1 MQQNLMKIPIHSI
14 CYQQFRREALKIKIP
29 ATSANLGPGFDC
41 LGLAIALYNEVT
53 IKSSSYYSVSIKGEG
68 EENIKLKKNNIFVSI
83 FYDIYQELVGKKD
96 PFRFEFENRIPF
108 SRGLG
113 SSSAVIVGAIASA
126 YEMAGIKASRETI
139 LNKAL
144 IYEAHP
150 DNIAPAVYGGFT
162 TSLVENNRVK
172 TLKKELSEDIVCVM
186 VIPDRSMSTAY
197 SRTQLPKSFMMKNVI
212 YNLSRA
218 SLLSAAFFSENWDF
232 LRAASKDCMHEHRR
246 MKQLKE
252 LFEVREVA
260 LKNGALMSTLSGSG
274 SSFFNL
280 VKKEEAPKVAIALKN
295 AFAMFRVETFAFDN
309 HGFEIVK
316 S

>member
-1 MQQNLMKIPIHSI
+1 M
-14 CYQQFRREALKIKIP
+14 KIKIP

-41 LGLAIALYNEVT
+41 LGLAIALYNEVI
-53 IKSSSYYSVSIKGEG
+53 IKPSSYYSVSIKGEG
-68 EENIKLKKNNIFVSI
+68 AQNIKLKKNNIFVSI

-96 PFRFEFENRIPF
+96 PFRFEFENKIPF

-126 YEMAGIKASRETI
+126 YEMAGIKTTRENI

-144 IYEAHP
+144 VYENHP
-150 DNIAPAVYGGFT
+150 DNITPAVYGGFT
-162 TSLVENNRVK
+162 SSLVENGKVK
-172 TLKKELSEDIVCVM
+172 TLKKELSSEIVVVM
-186 VIPDRSMSTAY
+186 VIPDRSMSTAH
-197 SRTQLPKSFMMKNVI
+197 SRTQLPKFYPMKSVI

-218 SLLSAAFFSENWDF
+218 SQLSAAFFSENWEF
-232 LRAASKDCMHEHRR
+232 LRIASKDCMHEHRR
-246 MKQLKE
+246 MRQMKE

-260 LKNGALMSTLSGSG
+260 LNAGALMSTLSGSG

-280 VKKEEAPKVAIALKN
+280 VKKEDASKLELALKS
-295 AFAMFRVETFAFDN
+295 AFEMFRIEIFEFDN
-309 HGFEIVK
+309 YGFKIIN

>member
-1 MQQNLMKIPIHSI
+1 M
-14 CYQQFRREALKIKIP
+14 KIKIP

-41 LGLAIALYNEVT
+41 LGLAIALYNDVS
-53 IKSSSYYSVSIKGEG
+53 IKSSTYYSVSIKGEG
-68 EENIKLKKNNIFVSI
+68 EQNVKLKKNNIFVSI
-83 FYDIYQELVGKKD
+83 FYDIYQELTGRKD
-96 PFRFEFENRIPF
+96 PFRFEFENKIPF

-126 YEMAGIKASRETI
+126 YEMANVKVSREII

-144 IYEAHP
+144 IYETHP

-162 TSLVENNRVK
+162 TSLVENGKVK
-172 TLKKELSEDIVCVM
+172 TLKKELSSDIKVVM
-186 VIPDRSMSTAY
+186 VIPDRAMSTAY
-197 SRTQLPKSFMMKNVI
+197 SRTQLPKSYLMKNVI

-232 LRAASKDCMHEHRR
+232 LRVASKDCMHEHKR
-246 MKQLKE
+246 MKQMKE

-260 LKNGALMSTLSGSG
+260 LRAGALMSTLSGSG

-280 VKKEEAPKVAIALKN
+280 VKKEDATTVANSLKN
-295 AFAMFRVETFAFDN
+295 RFEMFRVEEFEFDN
-309 HGFEIVK
+309 GGFEIIK